1 MTFDLIKWLNQQ
13 SGGQQLPLTLSN
25 LTGLA
30 TTPPTQEGREWLV
43 TNGLG
48 SYASGSITGANTRR
62 YHGLLVASLNP
73 PVRRTILFSRLDETL
88 TVGDGAQRYELATNF
103 WQQGDVAPHGYN
115 LLEAFSDLPA
125 PTWCYRVPGGRL
137 IKQIFMK
144 DGEQRAFVG
153 YTWLP
158 DDDKSAANLDLTVL
172 LNMRDFHSETK
183 GADDWHFGQDQADK
197 KSVTIRPFPGAQ
209 TLSLQLDRGT
219 YSQDPAWY
227 RNYYWPREHE
237 RGLGDHEDCFR
248 SGHAHISLAAGQSVT
263 FVAGLEALAQ
273 VPSVKDLATSVS
285 RAKAELIQTAQ
296 APLTN
301 QTLSA
306 PLQRLILAA
315 DQFRSHR
322 QSTDGSTIIA
332 GYHWFSDWGRDSM
345 ISLPGLCLS
354 TNLPKDGK
362 SILSTFGKYLSQGM
376 LPNYFPDGGQLPEYN
391 TSDAT
396 LWWASALYRYYKAT
410 GDKEF
415 VKEQLPLLQEVV
427 DWHVK
432 GTRHGLK
439 LDVDGLITGGGPD
452 VQLTWMDAKCGDF
465 VVTPRAGKAVE
476 ISALWYNFVQTL
488 DYLRKETGSA
498 TADDGS
504 TTGTGSDDA
513 TSGTGSNFGQKA
525 KEGFA
530 KFWDEKRGYLADV
543 IHQDGSLDEAIRPN
557 QLFAASLN
565 FPIVSVQQARSI
577 VAVVESK
584 LLTPMGLRTLSPDH
598 PDYQGRYGL
607 GKDSA
612 NQYDRDITYHQG
624 TVWPWLLGAWVN
636 ARLYAY
642 GHTDENFAFIRDY
655 LKPILAHIE
664 QEACVG
670 SVSEIFDGD
679 APHKA
684 CGCVAQA
691 WSVAELLRVLV
702 EHPQLSAE

>member
-1 MTFDLIKWLNQQ
+1 MTFDLLNWLNQQ

-25 LTGLA
+25 VNGLA
-30 TTPPTQEGREWLV
+30 ATDTREWLV

-62 YHGLLVASLNP
+62 YHGLFVASLTP
-73 PVRRTILFSRLDETL
+73 PVRRTVLFSRLDETL
-88 TVGDGAQRYELATNF
+88 SFGDGGVSYQLATNY
-103 WQQGDVAPHGYN
+103 WQSGVVAPQGYS
-115 LLEAFSDLPA
+115 LLEAFSEQPA
-125 PTWCYRVPGGRL
+125 PTWSYRVPAGRL
-137 IKQIFMK
+137 IKQVFMIP
-144 DGEQRAFVG
+144 GEQRVFVG
-153 YTWLP
+153 YTWLA
-158 DDDKSAANLDLTVL
+158 DDDKTTAKLDLAVL
-172 LNMRDFHSETK
+172 LNCRDFHGETK
-183 GADDWHFGQDQADK
+183 GADDWQFGQEQTDE
-197 KSVTIRPFPGAQ
+197 KSVIIRPFQGAQ
-209 TLSLQLDRGT
+209 PLSLQLDHGA

-227 RNYYWPREHE
+227 RSYYWPREHE

-248 SGHAHISLAAGQSVT
+248 AGSVHVTLAAGQSVT
-263 FVAGLEALAQ
+263 FAAGLEPLAQ
-273 VPSVKDLATSVS
+273 VASARDLAISA
-285 RAKAELIQTAQ
+285 AKAKVELIQAAQ
-296 APLTN
+296 AEASKPLSDTVK
-301 QTLSA
+301 
-306 PLQRLILAA
+306 RLILAA
-315 DQFRSHR
+315 DQFRARR

-354 TNLPKDGK
+354 AGLPKVGK
-362 SILSTFGKYLSQGM
+362 SILATFGQYLSEGM

-396 LWWASALYRYYKAT
+396 LWWAEALHRYYKAT
-410 GDKEF
+410 GDKDF
-415 VKEQLPLLQEVV
+415 IREQLPLLQQVV

-439 LDVDGLITGGGPD
+439 LDEDGLIRGGGAD
-452 VQLTWMDAKCGDF
+452 VQLTWMDAKCGDY

-488 DYLRKETGSA
+488 DYLRSET
-498 TADDGS
+498 TTS
-504 TTGTGSDDA
+504 TTGTTDGAGDA
-513 TSGTGSNFGQKA
+513 YGQKA
-525 KEGFA
+525 KSGFE

-543 IHQDGSLDEAIRPN
+543 IHPDDSLDEAIRPN
-557 QLFAASLN
+557 QLFAASLS
-565 FPIVSVQQARSI
+565 FPILSVERARSM

-584 LLTPMGLRTLSPDH
+584 LLTPMGLRTLNPDH
-598 PDYQGRYGL
+598 PDYKGRYGL

-642 GHTDENFAFIRDY
+642 GKTDENFAFIRDH

-679 APHKA
+679 APHKP

-691 WSVAELLRVLV
+691 WSVAELLRVLI